1 MRLQAYRLQH
11 YRRLRDVVIELDD
24 KISIFVGANNSGK
37 TSAVQGLFS
46 LLRGEAKRF
55 ELFDFS
61 ASLWPGIDEVGEA
74 VQDEGGEHKSL
85 PSISLDMWF
94 RVGEQDLVAAMPLL
108 PSTDW
113 DGKCVG
119 IRVAF
124 EPKSQDEL
132 VHRFR
137 ALREKGNAAAQA
149 LAKKVAAAK

>member
-74 VQDEGGEHKSL
+74 VQDEGGEQKSL
-85 PSISLDMWF
+85 PSIALDMWF

-119 IRVAF
+119 IRVTCGADHD
-124 EPKSQDEL
+124 PNTYPD
-132 VHRFR
+132 H
-137 ALREKGNAAAQA
+137 AD
-149 LAKKVAAAK
+149 